1 MRTEKKKTGFVIRAL
16 DTVERVGNSLP
27 DPATIFFILT
37 VAVILLSAV
46 CAAFGVTVTYDYL
59 DSASGQITPKTVAA
73 VSLLAPDSIRHMVTT
88 VVNNF
93 TSFFALG
100 TVFTIMIGVGVAD
113 GTGFMSALLRKVA
126 ASTPKMFVTSVV
138 VFLGIMSNIA
148 SSTGYVVLVPLGA
161 VLFMAFGRHPI
172 AGLAAAFAGVS
183 GGWSANLLIGTND
196 PMFAGM
202 STQAAQMI
210 DPGYQVLPVCNWY
223 FMVASTFLITAIG
236 TFVTDKIVEPRL
248 SPHVPHLS
256 GGLYNR
262 QRETGDAL
270 GRHYGACICCLYGLP
285 GSA

>member
-113 GTGFMSALLRKVA
+113 GTGFMSCLLYTSDA
-126 ASTPKMFVTSVV
+126 ADE
-138 VFLGIMSNIA
+138 L
-148 SSTGYVVLVPLGA
+148 
-161 VLFMAFGRHPI
+161 
-172 AGLAAAFAGVS
+172 
-183 GGWSANLLIGTND
+183 
-196 PMFAGM
+196 
-202 STQAAQMI
+202 
-210 DPGYQVLPVCNWY
+210 
-223 FMVASTFLITAIG
+223 
-236 TFVTDKIVEPRL
+236 
-248 SPHVPHLS
+248 
-256 GGLYNR
+256 
-262 QRETGDAL
+262 
-270 GRHYGACICCLYGLP
+270 
-285 GSA
+285 